1 MIENQIQNLLCLKI
15 ILEYGTPHKPLL
27 MVDEAQVHTD
37 DYKEELCLRY
47 LGFIPDKEKIEKFED
62 SMQRE
67 LHSVKYSTCLWQIT
81 VSSIIEKYEK
91 FIGNL
96 LDIKCSPPKNTHPN
110 ALRYTKDLI
119 DNMDKV
125 LLRDLKLRYVIQ

>member
-15 ILEYGTPHKPLL
+15 ILEYGTP
-27 MVDEAQVHTD
+27 AHTD
-37 DYKEELCLRY
+37 GYKEELYLRY

-67 LHSVKYSTCLWQIT
+67 LHSVKY
-81 VSSIIEKYEK
+81 IIEKYEK

-96 LDIKCSPPKNTHPN
+96 LDIKGTPPKNTHPN

>member
-67 LHSVKYSTCLWQIT
+67 FHSVKY
-81 VSSIIEKYEK
+81 IIEKYEK

-96 LDIKCSPPKNTHPN
+96 LDVKGTPPKNTHPN

>member
-15 ILEYGTPHKPLL
+15 ILEYGTP
-27 MVDEAQVHTD
+27 VHTD

-67 LHSVKYSTCLWQIT
+67 LHSVKY
-81 VSSIIEKYEK
+81 IIEKYEK

-110 ALRYTKDLI
+110 ALRYAKDLI
-119 DNMDKV
+119 DNMDNV